1 MTNEKKFNEL
11 LNDKDFV
18 EEILSMETIEDV
30 QAGFAQ
36 HGVEVS
42 EDEVEKLGEII
53 EETSKKMSKL
63 SDDELDQIA
72 GGERPIW
79 EDDDGTTVTPNFSEI
94 KGIHNL
100 TWDKDTAD
108 KVADAFADDNGEAFL
123 GQIAYE
129 THKLGVTTGAIW
141 GAGITAG
148 VAALAA
154 SGYAVWKKWGH
165 KK

>member
-18 EEILSMETIEDV
+18 EEILNMDTIEDV

-36 HGVEVS
+36 HGVEIS
-42 EDEVEKLGEII
+42 EDEVDKLGDII

-63 SDDELDQIA
+63 SEDELNQIA
-72 GGERPIW
+72 GGGHSVRMDIGKPEQLYVANPW
-79 EDDDGTTVTPNFSEI
+79 LPSDGI
-94 KGIHNL
+94 DAKKGAL
-100 TWDKDTAD
+100 
-108 KVADAFADDNGEAFL
+108 
-123 GQIAYE
+123 
-129 THKLGVTTGAIW
+129 LGV
-141 GAGITAG
+141 GITAG

-154 SGYAVWKKWGH
+154 GGYAAWKKWGH